1 MILSILLTLFLVTF
15 ILGVLIGSRYCCEI
29 IAHIFYNSNLID
41 YEKFEHMR
49 SWKYLFEIFSNHD
62 T

>member
-1 MILSILLTLFLVTF
+1 MLFLLIF
-15 ILGVLIGSRYCCEI
+15 ILGILIGSRYCCEI

-41 YEKFEHMR
+41 YKEFEHMR
-49 SWKYLFEIFSNHD
+49 SWKYLFEIFSNRD